1 MWRWKQICNKFLE
14 IQAEHV
20 KMETDWQGSFAE
32 TQAGKVKRMGT
43 GLQRMRKDWSITS
56 EGTKRWKNRLARI

>member
-20 KMETDWQGSFAE
+20 KMETDWQGFRNLRKTGEEDGKRFA
-32 TQAGKVKRMGT
+32 
-43 GLQRMRKDWSITS
+43 KDAAKI
-56 EGTKRWKNRLARI
+56 GA

>member
-43 GLQRMRKDWSITS
+43 DLQRMLQ
-56 EGTKRWKNRLARI
+56 RLEHNI